1 MLHLIKG
8 RAGSGKTEML
18 RKILKENICN
28 NKNTLLLIP
37 EQFSFETDRAIL
49 KEFGPKLAMLTH
61 IYSFP
66 RMALSELENVNSNVS
81 NIANNGV
88 KNAVMSETLS
98 QIQDELTVFKNL
110 KHNFSAIS
118 PLVDFCK
125 EMKYYKLNDSIINE
139 KFDKEDNSFLKEKI
153 KELSF
158 INTAY
163 SAQLTQSYFDD
174 ADMLDYFV
182 DFAVETG
189 YFKNKTVFLDGFR
202 SFNKQESE
210 CVKVILSQADDVY
223 ITLCVDGNSKP
234 YTALRYIKLF
244 ENKLRALSNEVNA
257 SVDEILCEQKKTYFS
272 EDISHLEKNI
282 YSNHTVTKQKC
293 NGDIVVTEC
302 KDLDEE
308 CKYVAATVKKIL
320 QSGEYRAKDIVII
333 ERTGGV
339 YKKHI
344 VNALKRLSI
353 PVFDDSRRPL
363 LNETLIIYIMSVLEC
378 AALGFTTERLMTY
391 LKTGLT
397 DIAFTDVLKLEKY
410 ALVWGINGTSWLKD
424 FTMNPQGFGKT
435 LTPKDKALL
444 NELNEI
450 RKKVVIP
457 LEELK
462 KSCSDVDGKEISKLV
477 YEFLI
482 DLKVKDKLYDLAVSL
497 EESGLSLEAQR
508 QENSWNMLM
517 SIIDNMANLTQN
529 KFISLK
535 RWYELFSL
543 LVSSNDMGEIPQGL
557 DEVRICDASRFRVEN
572 IKIAFLM
579 GVNKDE
585 FPLVFV
591 PGGVLTDAERV
602 KLKQEYDIE
611 FQSTYLENADEER
624 FISYCAVTTPRDRL
638 YLTYKTSDG
647 AGTALYKSEII
658 DAVEECFEDFKINS
672 AKELPEDYFIESED
686 TLFTA
691 FCQNYFNNTELKA
704 TLFEYLSGNN
714 GYSGKL
720 SAVDAVSGKSPI
732 VFRNENVSKKLF
744 EKNIH
749 ISASKVENFYN
760 CPFAYFMRYGLN
772 AEPLK
777 EAELDPAQSGTVI
790 HLVMESI
797 LNQYSI
803 SDLLNLE
810 NETLRSDVEKILS
823 DYLQEKMGGIDEK
836 SSRFMFLYNRLTDT
850 SLAVLERIRD
860 EFKIG
865 EFKPVDY
872 ELKIGDEN
880 IPAYELPLDD
890 GKVTVTGS
898 VDRVDLMEKDGIK
911 YLRVI
916 DYKTG
921 KKEFKLSE
929 LLEGLNIQ
937 MVLYLMALLKNGKKY
952 YGDAVPAGV
961 LYLPS
966 RIGIS
971 NYLSVRNPSSEA
983 VQAQKTQSG
992 KLSGMILNSPVV
1004 FNGMGVDKLPSYF
1017 PVGYKKDGSAKGNY
1031 YSQHQFK
1038 SLSKIID
1045 EKIIYMGNALHQG
1058 KISPIPIGRNDEGFM
1073 CKYCS
1078 YKSTCMHEY
1087 SDEVKNIEKLGHS
1100 EVLNMLG
1107 GEDNE

>member
-18 RKILKENICN
+18 RKILKENISN

-49 KEFGPKLAMLTH
+49 KEFGPKLSMLTS

-66 RMALSELENVNSNVS
+66 RMALSELKNVNSDVN
-81 NIANNGV
+81 NIANNGI
-88 KNAVMSETLS
+88 KNAVMSETLN
-98 QIQDELTVFKNL
+98 QIQEELTVFKNL

-125 EMKYYKLNDSIINE
+125 EMKYYKLNDSVINE
-139 KFDKEDNSFLKEKI
+139 KFENEDNSFLKEKI

-174 ADMLDYFV
+174 ADILDYFV

-202 SFNKQESE
+202 SFNKQEAE

-223 ITLCVDGNSKP
+223 ITLCVEGTAKP
-234 YTALRYIKLF
+234 YTALRYITLF

-257 SVDEILCEQKKTYFS
+257 SVDEIMCEQKNTYFS
-272 EDISHLEKNI
+272 KDILHLEKNI
-282 YSNHTVTKQKC
+282 YSNAEIKKQKC

-302 KDLDEE
+302 KDSEEE
-308 CKYVAATVKKIL
+308 CKYVAATIKKIL
-320 QSGEYRAKDIVII
+320 QSGEYRAKDIVVI
-333 ERTGGV
+333 ERTSGI

-344 VNALKRLSI
+344 INALNRLSI

-363 LNETLIIYIMSVLEC
+363 LNETLIIYIMSAIEC
-378 AALGFTTERLMTY
+378 IALGFTTERLMRY

-397 DIAFTDVLKLEKY
+397 DISYTDILKLEKY
-410 ALVWGINGTSWLKD
+410 AVVWGINGNAWLKD
-424 FTMNPQGFGKT
+424 FTMNPQGFGKSFT
-435 LTPKDKALL
+435 EKDQALL

-450 RKKVVIP
+450 RKKVVVP
-457 LEELK
+457 LFRLK
-462 KSCSDVDGKEISKLV
+462 KSCEDVDGKEISKSV

-482 DLKVKDKLYDLAVSL
+482 DSKVKDKLYDLAVSL
-497 EESGLSLEAQR
+497 EESGLSVEAQR
-508 QENSWNMLM
+508 QENSWNSLM
-517 SIIDNMANLTQN
+517 GIIDNMANLTGN
-529 KFISLK
+529 KYISVK

-557 DEVRICDASRFRVEN
+557 DEVRVCDASRFRVEN

-602 KLKQEYDIE
+602 KLKQEYGIE
-611 FQSTYLENADEER
+611 FQSTYLENVDEER
-624 FISYCAVTTPRDRL
+624 FISYCAVTTPREKL

-647 AGTALYKSEII
+647 AGTTLYKSEII
-658 DAVEECFEDFKINS
+658 DTVEECFEDFKIVS
-672 AKELPEDYFIESED
+672 AKDLPDDYFIESEES
-686 TLFTA
+686 LFTA
-691 FCQNYFNNTELKA
+691 YCQNYFDNKELKA
-704 TLFEYLSGNN
+704 TLYQYLSEKNE
-714 GYSGKL
+714 YTGKL
-720 SAVDAVSGKSPI
+720 NSVDAVSGKTA
-732 VFRNENVSKKLF
+732 VAFKDENISKKLF
-744 EKNIH
+744 GENVY
-749 ISASKVENFYN
+749 ISASKIDNFYK

-777 EAELDPAQSGTVI
+777 EAELDPAQSGTVV
-790 HLVMESI
+790 HFVMECI
-797 LNQYSI
+797 LSKYSVNEL
-803 SDLLNLE
+803 STLDNENL
-810 NETLRSDVEKILS
+810 RCDVEKILF

-836 SSRFMFLYNRLTDT
+836 SSRFMFLYNRLIDT
-850 SLAVLERIRD
+850 SLAVLERIRN
-860 EFKIG
+860 EFEIG
-865 EFKPVDY
+865 EFRPVDY
-872 ELKIGDEN
+872 ELKIGGEN
-880 IPAYELPLDD
+880 IPAYELPLQD
-890 GKVTVTGS
+890 GKVILKGS

-911 YLRVI
+911 YIRVI

-921 KKEFKLSE
+921 IKEFKLSE
-929 LLEGLNIQ
+929 LFDGLNIQ
-937 MVLYLMALLKNGKKY
+937 MVLYLMALCKNGKKY
-952 YGDAVPAGV
+952 YGDTVPAGV

-966 RIGIS
+966 RIGLS
-971 NYLSVRNPSSEA
+971 NYLNTRNPSIEA
-983 VQAQKTQSG
+983 IQAKKTLSG

-1004 FNGMGVDKLPSYF
+1004 FNGMGVDKLPGYF
-1017 PVGYKKDGSAKGNY
+1017 PVGYKKDGDAKGNY
-1031 YSQHQFK
+1031 YSQYHFK
-1038 SLSKIID
+1038 NLSKLIDNKIID
-1045 EKIIYMGNALHQG
+1045 VGNALHRG
-1058 KISPIPIGRNDEGFM
+1058 EISPVPIGEHDEGYM

-1078 YKSTCMHEY
+1078 YKSACLHEY
-1087 SDEVKNIEKLGHS
+1087 SDDVKNIDKLGHL
-1100 EVLNMLG
+1100 EALNVLG
-1107 GEDNE
+1107 GDEDE